1 MIKLSWFKNERGVI
15 ILSNSRNKKR
25 KSELKKDKRKYQTIS
40 QNEEQQ
46 LSDNS
51 ISKERF
57 YERLARGWPR
67 KKALSKPVNNYIRI
81 TDEEKKL
88 MHENGIDNK
97 TFRAR
102 VSRNMDRKKAATQ
115 PKRKYRYNRK
125 KK

>member
-1 MIKLSWFKNERGVI
+1 MR
-15 ILSNSRNKKR
+15 
-25 KSELKKDKRKYQTIS
+25 D
-40 QNEEQQ
+40 
-46 LSDNS
+46 
-51 ISKERF
+51 
-57 YERLARGWPR
+57 WPR

-102 VSRNMDRKKAATQ
+102 VSRKMDRKKAATQ

>member
-1 MIKLSWFKNERGVI
+1 MAK
-15 ILSNSRNKKR
+15 
-25 KSELKKDKRKYQTIS
+25 
-40 QNEEQQ
+40 
-46 LSDNS
+46 
-51 ISKERF
+51 
-57 YERLARGWPR
+57 

-102 VSRNMDRKKAATQ
+102 VSRKMDRKKAATQ

>member
-1 MIKLSWFKNERGVI
+1 MVENERGVI
-15 ILSNSRNKKR
+15 KLSDNRNKKR
-25 KSELKKDKRKYQTIS
+25 KYQIIS
-40 QNEEQQ
+40 RNEEKQ
-46 LSDNS
+46 LIDNE

-57 YERLARGWPR
+57 YERLARGWSR
-67 KKALSKPVNNYIRI
+67 NKALSKPVNHYIKI

-88 MHENGIDNK
+88 MQENGIDNR

-115 PKRKYRYNRK
+115 PKRKYDYK